1 MSYITAAGNTFTS
14 GQSKDLGDFK
24 TITGIDPLRVVSIF
38 SYDCTVSVD
47 TSHSACI
54 YVNRLY
60 FGVSKACTVIKCKI
74 RILYI

>member
-1 MSYITAAGNTFTS
+1 MSYITAAGDTFTS

-38 SYDCTVSVD
+38 SYDCSLSVATVHSV
-47 TSHSACI
+47 SI
-54 YVNRLY
+54 YIDRLY
-60 FGVSKACTVIKCKI
+60 FGVSKSCTVTSCKL